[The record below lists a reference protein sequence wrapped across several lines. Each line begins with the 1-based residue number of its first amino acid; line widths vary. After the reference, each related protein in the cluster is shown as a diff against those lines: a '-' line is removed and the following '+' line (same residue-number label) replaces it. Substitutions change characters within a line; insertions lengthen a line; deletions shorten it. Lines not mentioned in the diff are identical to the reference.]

1 MKTPEIIITEFEQ
14 RRASERK
21 EKRSKM
27 AKRGLELVGW
37 IGASLAYNI
46 WVSRQ
51 DAIVVVSQS
60 ILLGGVVVAY
70 IIWKTGKLEDRIAEL
85 EQRAEGKPN
94 QLKGF
99 GGSAEQ

>member
-27 AKRGLELVGW
+27 AKRGLEFVGW

-51 DAIVVVSQS
+51 DALVVVSQS
-60 ILLGGVVVAY
+60 FLFGGFIAAY
-70 IIWKTGKLEDRIAEL
+70 IIKKTGRLEDRIAEL

-94 QLKGF
+94 LLKEF
-99 GGSAEQ
+99 GGSTKQ